1 MIETLQPTRE
11 RIIDAAMRVFARE
24 GLHGATTRGI
34 AQEAEVN
41 EVTLFRHFQNKEG
54 LLTAVMTHAVTAHH
68 GAWAGDETEWTG
80 DLKQNLR
87 RFAEGCYHMMSR
99 DEPFLR
105 TMVGEARRHP
115 EHARKVIM
123 DAVKPMREG
132 FIAKL
137 EAARKAGLVRKGLD
151 LGIACDAFTAML
163 FTGMLRNTAGCSWGY
178 SAQDYVAT
186 CADIFAAGLA
196 PG

>member
-1 MIETLQPTRE
+1 
-11 RIIDAAMRVFARE
+11 MRVFARE
-24 GLHGATTRGI
+24 GLQGATTRVI

-54 LLTAVMTHAVTAHH
+54 LLTAVMTQAVLAHH
-68 GAWAGDETEWTG
+68 GAWAGDESEWTG

-87 RFAEGCYHMMSR
+87 RFAEGCYANMAR
-99 DEPFLR
+99 DEAFLR
-105 TMVGEARRHP
+105 TMVGEAKRHP

-137 EAARKAGLVRKGLD
+137 EAARKAGLVREGLD

-163 FTGMLRNTAGCSWGY
+163 FTGMLRNTAGCAWGY
-178 SAQDYVAT
+178 TAQEYLAT
-186 CADIFAAGLA
+186 CVEVFAAGLA
-196 PG
+196 PA